1 MRKKINVV
9 DKSLKKSCIIQKNDE
24 MMKMFKNKESRLN
37 DINSEINKI
46 NKEIDTLKKNDYL
59 NNINNS
65 LKSDVLLKN
74 KTKFNNLEE
83 NLKKLLQKKK
93 DIELSNDQT
102 KYILDTFEIL
112 DKYLKLEDD
121 ENKLLSNKD
130 TTDDTDKLLNKI
142 NIEKRLLEQ
151 SYYISID
158 TNYIPNRNLSKIN
171 YAFCENCNDLLHI
184 EQGFAVC
191 YNCGSSFAC
200 LALAT
205 DLSYKEKQEMDYRHQ
220 FTYEKISHLEEWIKR
235 FQAKENKEISQDILD
250 KVILEAHKA
259 KIHDLNKLEEKHVK
273 AYLKKL
279 KLNDYYDNII
289 AIINRINKRP
299 PFVLTGQIEN
309 KIKEMFQKIQEPF
322 NKFKGVRKNML
333 SYGYLL
339 NKFFLI
345 LDLPEFA
352 KYIKLLKSPE
362 KLRQQDEIFK
372 KIVDYMV
379 DIDPGTNWRFYPS
392 L

>member
-1 MRKKINVV
+1 MRKKTNVKS
-9 DKSLKKSCIIQKNDE
+9 KSLKKSCILQKNDE
-24 MMKMFKNKESRLN
+24 MMEMFKNKESRLN
-37 DINSEINKI
+37 QINSEINKI
-46 NKEIDTLKKNDYL
+46 NKEIDTLKKNDSL
-59 NNINNS
+59 NNINNNNIHNS
-65 LKSDVLLKN
+65 NLNRTRINLLQ
-74 KTKFNNLEE
+74 E
-83 NLKKLLQKKK
+83 NVKKLQEIKL
-93 DIELSNDQT
+93 DIELGNDQT

-112 DKYLKLEDD
+112 DKYLKLEDQ
-121 ENKLLSNKD
+121 ENELLSKETNND
-130 TTDDTDKLLNKI
+130 IDKLLNKI
-142 NIEKRLLEQ
+142 NIEKRLLEE
-151 SYYISID
+151 SYYICVD
-158 TNYIPNRNLSKIN
+158 PDHKPNRNLTKIN
-171 YAFCENCNDLLHI
+171 STFCENCNDLLHI
-184 EQGFAVC
+184 EHGSAVC
-191 YNCGSSFAC
+191 YNCGSCFEC
-200 LALAT
+200 LHLPE
-205 DLSYKEKQEMDYRHQ
+205 DLSYKEQQEMDYRHQ
-220 FTYEKISHLEEWIKR
+220 FTYEKLSHLEEWIKR

-299 PFVLTGQIEN
+299 PFVLTPQIEN
-309 KIKEMFQKIQEPF
+309 KIKEMFQKMQEPF

-339 NKFFLI
+339 NKYFLI

-372 KIVDYMV
+372 KIVDHMV
-379 DIDPGTNWRFYPS
+379 EIDPGTNWRFYPS